1 MGMKSLTPQHRYGM
15 GELGLLDPNPLESID
30 LIIKLCREA
39 VLATTVAFF
48 VFDDDRAGLVIKSI
62 KGDNDLQPGDIAA
75 SADQSAS
82 WLVRNE
88 ASTVEIEDLAFHDE
102 TLDSIERRLL
112 GARGY
117 LGAPVRGPVDET
129 IGVLAAMTSTPQ
141 RWNTHEKEL
150 LGSFARLLSEQILL
164 RAALQTIK
172 AMAKERDAITAI
184 ASYRN

>member
-1 MGMKSLTPQHRYGM
+1 M
-15 GELGLLDPNPLESID
+15 GELGLLDPNPMESID
-30 LIIKLCREA
+30 LIIRLCRES

-62 KGDNDLQPGDIAA
+62 KGDNDLRAGEVAA
-75 SADQSAS
+75 SAVQSAS

-88 ASTVEIEDLAFHDE
+88 ANTVEIDDLAFHDE

-112 GARGY
+112 GARGFM
-117 LGAPVRGPVDET
+117 GTPVRGPIDET
-129 IGVLAAMTSTPQ
+129 VGVLAAMTSAPQ
-141 RWNTHEKEL
+141 RWNTREKEQ

-164 RAALQTIK
+164 RAAFQTIK
-172 AMAKERDAITAI
+172 AMAKERDAMKTI

>member
-62 KGDNDLQPGDIAA
+62 KGDNGLRTGEVAA
-75 SADQSAS
+75 SAEQSAS

-88 ASTVEIEDLAFHDE
+88 ANTVEIDDLAFHDE
-102 TLDSIERRLL
+102 TLDSVERRLL
-112 GARGY
+112 GARSFIGT
-117 LGAPVRGPVDET
+117 PVRGPVDET
-129 IGVLAAMTSTPQ
+129 VGVLAAMTSTPQ
-141 RWNTHEKEL
+141 HWNTHEKEL

-164 RAALQTIK
+164 RAAFLTIK
-172 AMAKERDAITAI
+172 AMAKERDAMKTI
-184 ASYRN
+184 ASYRH